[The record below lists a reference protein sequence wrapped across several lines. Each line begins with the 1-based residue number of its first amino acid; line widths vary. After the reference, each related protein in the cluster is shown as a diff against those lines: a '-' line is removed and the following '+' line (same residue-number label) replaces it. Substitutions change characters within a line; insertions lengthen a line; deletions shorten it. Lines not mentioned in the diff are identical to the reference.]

1 MKTNF
6 RITIGQIVT
15 ACFILL
21 ALTLPSQTHSQTLT
35 AIKSFGGVLTNEFG
49 FHPQSGLVQGPDGTM
64 YGETS
69 SGEGLAGGSLFK
81 FNSNGAGFA
90 VLKVFTNYTLE
101 GGNPTGGLLLSGD
114 TLYGVTPGGGTS
126 YVGTVFKIQ
135 TDGSGYTV
143 LKNFTGTDGA
153 YPNSALALSGETL
166 YGTTQGGGPTYTN
179 DGGFGTVFKLKTDG
193 SGFVSLHSFFALAPG
208 PYTNE
213 GGASPGAVISS
224 GSTLYGTASGGGSG
238 GGGTVFALNT
248 DGSGFMVLKNFTNQ
262 CCSGPNEG
270 SPTSGLLL
278 SGGTLYG
285 STSTLIFKLNM
296 DGTGFT
302 AFNRGYTGDYSNS
315 GNGGPLLISGNT
327 LYASGNPTN
336 SYPAIFRLNTD
347 FTGFSLVKDFQA
359 YGSGTPKSGFVLSG
373 STLFGITE
381 DGGMT
386 SQGTVFKVDTNGAN
400 YGVLK
405 NFFPSDGIQPQAG
418 LIASSNVLYGTTP
431 RGGSDG
437 RGTVFKVNPDGTGYT
452 VLRNCNTNDL
462 SPGAALVSDATN
474 LFGTTRNGGSNGRG
488 AVFKL
493 KTDGTDFTV
502 LKSFALDTNGY
513 WPATELV
520 LAGGTLYGTTGAAG
534 NNYLGTVFRINTDGT
549 SFSLVKRFTN
559 SLEGLI
565 ISGGLILSGST
576 LYGTCE
582 HGGIDDDPSSGVGF
596 GTIFKVNTNGT
607 GFAVLKRFP
616 YLSTT
621 YPRTNSDGAFPTA
634 RLTLS
639 GNALYGTA
647 SGGGPFASGTI
658 FKINTDGSG
667 FAVLKALSATT
678 NDQFGVTLNSDGANP
693 QAGLILSGNTLY
705 GATPIGGSHGGG
717 TLFKINTNGTDFTV
731 MVNLEYYYYSPGR
744 NPQGWLLLLG
754 NALYGTAEFGG
765 EFNDYGSVL
774 KVDLAPTLS
783 ATLLPGGLPQI
794 TVTSFLGQTAAVQTA
809 TELVPPNLTVWTMLT
824 NLVLTNGVGQF
835 TDMPNLPRRF
845 YRAVAPAP

>member
-296 DGTGFT
+296 DGTGFA

-493 KTDGTDFTV
+493 KTDGTDFT
-502 LKSFALDTNGY
+502 
-513 WPATELV
+513 
-520 LAGGTLYGTTGAAG
+520 
-534 NNYLGTVFRINTDGT
+534 
-549 SFSLVKRFTN
+549 
-559 SLEGLI
+559 
-565 ISGGLILSGST
+565 
-576 LYGTCE
+576 
-582 HGGIDDDPSSGVGF
+582 
-596 GTIFKVNTNGT
+596 
-607 GFAVLKRFP
+607 VLKRFP